1 MNAFPKLFSP
11 FQIGSLSVKNRM
23 VMSPMETHLCDK
35 EGFVTGELIAYYK
48 ERAMGGVGYIT
59 LENTAI
65 DPAGRVND
73 GMLCIHDD
81 TFIPGL
87 KRLTDCI
94 HTAGGK
100 IVIQLSHAGKE
111 ALPYFTGLKPVAP
124 SAIPSPLTK
133 EMPGELT
140 VDEIRDVINKF
151 IQGAVRA
158 MNAGF
163 DGIEIHMAHGYLA
176 NQFLSPE
183 SNMRTDDYGGDT
195 ARRSRFA
202 QEIVEGIRMRAP
214 RDYPVICRISADEYT
229 DTGLKLEESREIARI
244 LERAGASAIHVS
256 ACNYAS
262 AFFNIPC
269 YYLEEG
275 CFVHLAA
282 GIKSVVK
289 IPVLAVGRI
298 LNPAMAENILQE
310 SKTDLIVLGR
320 TLIADPHYPNKVKD
334 GRLDDIRTCIS
345 CNRCIESI
353 SDKKLVCTVNPC
365 IGQEDKYHTAKTT
378 KPKKILIIGGG
389 PAGLSAAQVLSDRG
403 HKVTLWEKESRLGGS
418 FYYASLAPKKELLG
432 KFLDYLILQAKKANV
447 EIQMNTE
454 ATAESIKQFS
464 PDAVVLAHGPK
475 NVPVEIS
482 GAHKNGAIGVKD
494 AFISANSLGNNI
506 AIVGGG
512 PEGCELA
519 DFLVSGG
526 KKITLIEMRRVLG
539 LGLVA
544 HPRYHVC
551 ERLKKSGAQ
560 LHINTK
566 VVEVGDHYIVI
577 NRRREAD
584 QKLDGYDTIV
594 IPTLHQPNFTLAD
607 PIKSFVPEVYT
618 IGDAAEGRTAL
629 EAIAEGFETGM
640 KIENHE

>member
-1 MNAFPKLFSP
+1 MNTFPKLFSP
-11 FQIGSLSVKNRM
+11 FQMGSLSIKNRM

-35 EGFVTGELIAYYK
+35 EGFVTEEIIAYYK
-48 ERAMGGVGYIT
+48 ERVLGGVGYIT
-59 LENTAI
+59 LENTAVE
-65 DPAGRVND
+65 PVGRVND
-73 GMLCIHDD
+73 GMLCIHNDA
-81 TFIPGL
+81 FIPHL
-87 KRLTDCI
+87 RKLTDCI
-94 HTAGGK
+94 HAAGGK

-133 EMPGELT
+133 EMPRELT
-140 VDEIRDVINKF
+140 TEEIRDLVNTF

-158 MNAGF
+158 INAGF
-163 DGIEIHMAHGYLA
+163 DGIEIHMAHGYLV

-183 SNMRTDDYGGDT
+183 SNIRTDDYGGDT
-195 ARRSRFA
+195 ARRTRFA
-202 QEIVEGIRMRAP
+202 QKIVEGIRRCAP
-214 RDYPVICRISADEYT
+214 SEYPVICRISADEYT
-229 DTGLKLEESREIARI
+229 DTGLKLEESKEIARI

-275 CFVHLAA
+275 CFVHLAE
-282 GIKSVVK
+282 GIKAVVT

-298 LNPAMAENILQE
+298 LNPAMAEDILQE
-310 SKTDLIVLGR
+310 NKADLIVLGR
-320 TLIADPHYPNKVKD
+320 TLIADPHFPNKVKD

-353 SDKKLVCTVNPC
+353 SDKRLVCTVNPV
-365 IGQEDKYHTAKTT
+365 IGKEKTYHMIKTT
-378 KPKKILIIGGG
+378 KPKRILVVGGG
-389 PAGLSAAQVLSDRG
+389 PAGLSAAQVLSGRG
-403 HKVTLWEKESRLGGS
+403 HKVTLWEKGSRLGGS
-418 FYYASLAPKKELLG
+418 FCYASLAPKKEALG
-432 KFLDYLILQAKKANV
+432 KFLDYLILQVKKTGAA
-447 EIQMNTE
+447 IQLNTE

-464 PDAVVLAHGPK
+464 PDVVVLAHGAR
-475 NVPVEIS
+475 NVLVEIS
-482 GAHKNGAIGVKD
+482 GAQKNDTIDVKH
-494 AFISANSLGNNI
+494 AFITADSLGNNI

-519 DFLVSGG
+519 DFLISCG
-526 KKITLIEMRRVLG
+526 KKITLIEMRRMLG

-551 ERLKKSGAQ
+551 ERLKKMGAQ

-566 VVEVGDHYIVI
+566 VVEVGHHFLII

-584 QKLDGYDTIV
+584 QKLEGFDTIV
-594 IPTLHQPNFTLAD
+594 IPTLHQPNLALAD
-607 PIKSFVPEVYT
+607 AIKPFVPEVYT
-618 IGDAAEGRTAL
+618 AGDAVEGRTAL
-629 EAIAEGFETGM
+629 EAIADGVEIGM
-640 KIENHE
+640 KV

>member
-11 FQIGSLSVKNRM
+11 FQIGSLSAKNRM

-35 EGFVTGELIAYYK
+35 DGFVTEEIVAYYK
-48 ERAMGGVGYIT
+48 ERALGGVGYIT
-59 LENTAI
+59 VENTAV

-81 TFIPGL
+81 KYIPGL
-87 KRLTDCI
+87 KKLTDCI
-94 HTAGGK
+94 HAAGGK

-124 SAIPSPLTK
+124 STIPSPLTK
-133 EMPGELT
+133 EMPRELT
-140 VDEIRDVINKF
+140 AEEIRDIINKF
-151 IQGAVRA
+151 TQGAVRA
-158 MNAGF
+158 IKAGF
-163 DGIEIHMAHGYLA
+163 DGVEIHMAHGYLV

-183 SNMRTDDYGGDT
+183 SNTRTDDYGGNT

-202 QEIVEGIRMRAP
+202 REIVEGIRMHAP
-214 RDYPVICRISADEYT
+214 KDYPVICRISADEYT

-244 LERAGASAIHVS
+244 LERAGASALHVS

-262 AFFNIPC
+262 AFYNIPC

-289 IPVLAVGRI
+289 IPVLTVGRI
-298 LNPAMAENILQE
+298 LNPTMAENILQE
-310 SKTDLIVLGR
+310 NKADLIVLGR
-320 TLIADPHYPNKVKD
+320 TLIADPHYPNKVKEE
-334 GRLDDIRTCIS
+334 RLHDIRTCIS

-353 SDKKLVCTVNPC
+353 SDKRLVCTVNPY
-365 IGQEDKYHTAKTT
+365 IGKEDRCRTAKTT
-378 KPKKILIIGGG
+378 KPKKILIVGGG
-389 PAGLSAAQVLSDRG
+389 PAGLSVAQVLSDRG
-403 HKVTLWEKESRLGGS
+403 HTVTLWEKESQLGGS
-418 FYYASLAPKKELLG
+418 FCYASLAPKKELLG

-447 EIQMNTE
+447 EIHLNTK

-464 PDAVVLAHGPK
+464 PDAVVLAHGARD
-475 NVPVEIS
+475 VPVEIC
-482 GAHKNGAIGVKD
+482 GAQKNGTIGVKT
-494 AFISANSLGNNI
+494 AFLRANSLGNNI

-519 DFLVSGG
+519 DFLVSDG
-526 KKITLIEMRRVLG
+526 KKITLVEMRRVLG

-551 ERLKKSGAQ
+551 ERLKKTGTQ

-566 VVEVGDHYIVI
+566 VVEIGHHSIVI

-584 QKLDGYDTIV
+584 QRLDGFDTIV
-594 IPTLHQPNFTLAD
+594 IPTLHQPNTALTD
-607 PIKSFVPEVYT
+607 QIKSFVPEVYT

-629 EAIAEGFETGM
+629 EAIAEGVETGV
-640 KIENHE
+640 KL

>member
-1 MNAFPKLFSP
+1 MSAFPKLFSP
-11 FQIGSLSVKNRM
+11 FKLGSLSVKNRM
-23 VMSPMETHLCDK
+23 VMSPMETHLCDT
-35 EGFVTGELIAYYK
+35 EGFVTEELIAYYK
-48 ERAMGGVGYIT
+48 ERAVGGVGYIT

-65 DPAGRVND
+65 DPAGRVNN

-81 TFIPGL
+81 TYIPGL
-87 KRLTDCI
+87 KKLTDCI
-94 HTAGGK
+94 HDAGGK

-111 ALPYFTGLKPVAP
+111 ALPYFTGLQPVAP

-133 EMPGELT
+133 EMPRELT
-140 VDEIRDVINKF
+140 AEEIRDIISKF

-158 MNAGF
+158 ISAGF
-163 DGIEIHMAHGYLA
+163 DGIEIHMAHGYLV

-183 SNMRTDDYGGDT
+183 SNARTDDYGGST

-202 QEIVEGIRMRAP
+202 QEIVEGIRKCAP
-214 RDYPVICRISADEYT
+214 GDYPVICRISADEYT
-229 DTGLKLEESREIARI
+229 DTGLKLEESREIAKI
-244 LERAGASAIHVS
+244 LEKAGTSALHVS

-298 LNPAMAENILQE
+298 LSPAMAEGILQE
-310 SKTDLIVLGR
+310 GKADLVVFGR
-320 TLIADPHYPNKVKD
+320 TLIADPHLPNKVKD
-334 GRLDDIRTCIS
+334 NRLDDIRTCIS

-353 SDKKLVCTVNPC
+353 SDKRLICTVNPS
-365 IGQEDKYHTAKTT
+365 IGKENIHRTAKTMR
-378 KPKKILIIGGG
+378 PKKILVVGGG

-403 HKVTLWEKESRLGGS
+403 HKVTLWEKGSRLGGS
-418 FYYASLAPKKELLG
+418 FCYASLAPRKESLE
-432 KFLDYLILQAKKANV
+432 KFLDYLILQIKKTTAV
-447 EIQMNTE
+447 IKLNTE
-454 ATAESIKQFS
+454 ATAESIKHFS
-464 PDAVVLAHGPK
+464 PEVVVLAHGAR
-475 NVPVEIS
+475 NVHVEIS
-482 GAHKNGAIGVKD
+482 GAQNNGAIDVKQ
-494 AFISANSLGNNI
+494 AFVNSDSLGNNI

-519 DFLVSGG
+519 DFLASRG

-551 ERLKKSGAQ
+551 ERLKKMGAQ

-566 VVEVGDHYIVI
+566 VIEIGHHYIII

-584 QKLDGYDTIV
+584 QKLDGFDAII
-594 IPTLHQPNFTLAD
+594 IPTLHQPNSALAASIQ
-607 PIKSFVPEVYT
+607 PFVPEVYT
-618 IGDAAEGRTAL
+618 VGDAAEGRTAL
-629 EAIAEGFETGM
+629 EAIAEGVEFGM
-640 KIENHE
+640 KV